1 MKTGII
7 TLALAAIAAMPAA
20 AQTPTGKAQT
30 TGTAVKVHSEVDATL
45 ASSVKVSADSAF
57 RIAHRVTQSAEVSSA
72 ELKMDDKRLV
82 YQLKLLNK
90 DGKVIEVDVDAMT
103 AEVVKNKQFGGLKS
117 EVIEEKE
124 QKKLKDAKRD
134 SAAAKKP

>member
-20 AQTPTGKAQT
+20 AQTGKAQT
-30 TGTAVKVHSEVDATL
+30 TGVAVKVHSEVDASL
-45 ASSVKVSADSAF
+45 ARSVKVSGDSAF
-57 RIAHRVTQSAEVSSA
+57 RIARRVTQGAEVSSA
-72 ELKMDDKRLV
+72 ELEVDDKRLV

-124 QKKLKDAKRD
+124 QKKLKERE
-134 SAAAKKP
+134 SATRQQRRSR